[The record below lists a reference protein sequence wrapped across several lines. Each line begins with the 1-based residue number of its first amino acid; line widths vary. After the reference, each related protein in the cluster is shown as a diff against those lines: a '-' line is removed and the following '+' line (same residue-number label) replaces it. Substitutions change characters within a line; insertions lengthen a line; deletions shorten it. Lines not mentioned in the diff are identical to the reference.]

1 MLFTLLCVWGTR
13 GTILKERLTQLC
25 KLSMFNLR
33 ALCLDEDITR
43 NMFGFLS
50 KYGIS
55 HGLNST
61 EKLEKLSF

>member
-1 MLFTLLCVWGTR
+1 MSFTLLCVRGTC

-25 KLSMFNLR
+25 KLSMFTLR

-50 KYGIS
+50 KYGS
-55 HGLNST
+55 PVFKNST
-61 EKLEKLSF
+61 EKLEKLSL